1 MADKLNKIIGDYVN
15 GRIQARI
22 QSIESSYMYKAKS
35 DNLGIRTAYSGGA
48 EPESKALNRE
58 AMEEDIELI
67 RLKEIVKQFSL
78 WYEPLI
84 YTNKEIIKLKHLGYG
99 GATWSMVEMDLRH
112 KGIYLSIR
120 QIKVIYYRFKND
132 MEVNLLHVL

>member
-48 EPESKALNRE
+48 EPESKTLSRE
-58 AMEEDIELI
+58 AMEEDEELI

-84 YTNKEIIKLKHLGYG
+84 HTNKEIIKLKHLGYG
-99 GATWSMVEMDLRH
+99 GVTWSMVEMDLRH
-112 KGIYLSIR
+112 KGIFLSIR
-120 QIKVIYYRFKND
+120 QIKFIYYRFRKD
-132 MEVNLLHVL
+132 IEVNLLHVL

>member
-1 MADKLNKIIGDYVN
+1 VTDKLNKIIGDYVN

-48 EPESKALNRE
+48 EPESKTLNRE
-58 AMEEDIELI
+58 AMKEDAELI

-99 GATWSMVEMDLRH
+99 GATWNMVEMDLRH
-112 KGIYLSIR
+112 KGIFLSIR
-120 QIKVIYYRFKND
+120 QIKFIYYRFRKD
-132 MEVNLLHVL
+132 IEVNLLHVI

>member
-22 QSIESSYMYKAKS
+22 QSIESSYMYRAKS
-35 DNLGIRTAYSGGA
+35 DNLGIRTVYNGGS
-48 EPESKALNRE
+48 EPESIVLNKE
-58 AMEEDIELI
+58 AMEENEELI

-84 YTNKEIIKLKHLGYG
+84 YTNKEIIKQKHLGYG
-99 GATWSMVEMDLRH
+99 GTTWSMVEMDLRH
-112 KGIYLSIR
+112 KDIYLSIR
-120 QIKVIYYRFKND
+120 QIKLIYYRFKKD
-132 MEVNLLHVL
+132 MEINLLHVL